1 MIFPHPKQGRA
12 RYLGLAFAGT
22 QILAL
27 FAILL
32 SAIGVPGQQ
41 ASHPK
46 TKQAPPSMGVATGAA
61 HAAIKDSHSRPIT
74 AGGFVDDAP
83 IVFSDITKQAGLEK
97 FLHRSGSPD
106 KKTILETVGSGV
118 ALLDYDNDG
127 WLDIYLLNGSTIA
140 ALKGKETPPRAML
153 FHNNHDGT
161 FSEVTAKAGVANQ
174 RWGFGVA
181 VGDYDNDGWPD
192 IYVANYGK
200 NRLYHNNHDGTF
212 TDVAE
217 KAGVALGG
225 WSTGPTWGD
234 YDHDGLL
241 DLFVPGYL
249 KFDLEH
255 PPIAGQGLI
264 PASFCQFRGIAVMCG
279 PRGLPGEPDHLFHNN
294 GDGTFTD
301 VSVQAGVSD
310 PSGYYGLAA
319 VFVDVD
325 DDGWV
330 DLAVA
335 NDSVPNYLYRN
346 RRNGA
351 FEDISYASGF
361 ALSEDGREQAS
372 MGIAVGDYNRD
383 GKVDLFTTTFS
394 DDYKTLYRNDG
405 ANNFTDV
412 TYRVGLAGP
421 TIPFLAWGTAFL
433 DFDNDSLL
441 DIFIV
446 NGHVYPEVDR
456 QDWGTTWA
464 ERPQLFRNLDGSKF
478 EEVPPATGS
487 GLADVITGRGAAFG
501 DLFNTGQIDVVI
513 NNIDSTPTLLGNVV
527 KNGNHWL
534 TLKLIGGPK
543 SPRDAIGAK
552 VFLTA
557 GGVRQRAEVVSGG
570 SYGSSSDPRV
580 HFGLGSAT
588 KVDKI
593 EIHWPSGTR
602 QKATVPGVDR
612 IVIIEEGKITAE
624 GIYSDRPPN
633 RWDSRSA
640 PSTQGSPAPRFLFC
654 QRPETD
660 ESNIMGKIWHSS
672 YWKFWHGRRWPEELA
687 LLAVLLLSLCQ
698 HFSFT

>member
-1 MIFPHPKQGRA
+1 M
-12 RYLGLAFAGT
+12 LGVAIQLRFNCRNTYSKRQTLTSAVALAVALGA
-22 QILAL
+22 LA
-27 FAILL
+27 
-32 SAIGVPGQQ
+32 QQ
-41 ASHPK
+41 APDAK
-46 TKQAPPSMGVATGAA
+46 PKQAPTGMGVATGGA
-61 HAAIKDSHSRPIT
+61 HSAVKDSHNRPIT
-74 AGGFVDDAP
+74 AGGFVDGAP
-83 IVFSDITKQAGLEK
+83 IVFSDITKLAGLDK

-106 KKTILETVGSGV
+106 NKTILETMGSGV

-127 WLDIYLLNGSTIA
+127 WLDIYLLNGSTVG
-140 ALKGKETPPRAML
+140 ALKGKEAPPRAML
-153 FHNNHDGT
+153 LHNNHDGT
-161 FSEVTAKAGVANQ
+161 FTDVTEKAGVANE

-181 VGDYDNDGWPD
+181 IGDYDNDGWPD

-241 DLFVPGYL
+241 DLFVPGYV
-249 KFDLEH
+249 KFDVDH
-255 PPIAGQGLI
+255 PPIAGQGAI
-264 PASFCQFRGIAVMCG
+264 PANICQFRGVDVMCG
-279 PRGLPGEPDHLFHNN
+279 PRGLPGESDHLFHNN

-301 VSVQAGVSD
+301 VSVKAGVSNK
-310 PSGYYGLAA
+310 SGYYGLAS
-319 VFVDVD
+319 VFLDVD

-330 DLAVA
+330 DLVVA

-346 RRNGA
+346 KHDGT

-405 ANNFTDV
+405 EGSFTDV
-412 TYRVGLAGP
+412 TYRAGLADP
-421 TIPFLAWGTAFL
+421 TIPFLSWGTGFL
-433 DFDNDSLL
+433 DYDNDGLL

-446 NGHVYPEVDR
+446 NGHVYPEVDK

-464 ERPQLFRNLDGSKF
+464 ERPQLFRNLDGVKF
-478 EEVPPATGS
+478 KEVPPATES

-501 DLFNTGQIDVVI
+501 DLFNDGHIDVVI
-513 NNIDSTPTLLGNVV
+513 NNIDAKPALLRNVV
-527 KNGNHWL
+527 KNDNHWL

-557 GGVRQRAEVVSGG
+557 GGVRQRADVFSGG
-570 SYGSSSDPRV
+570 SYGSSSDQRV
-580 HFGLGSAT
+580 HFGLGSVNT
-588 KVDKI
+588 VDSI
-593 EIHWPSGTR
+593 EIHWPSGKK
-602 QKATVPGVDR
+602 QSVTVPSVDR
-612 IVIIEEGKITAE
+612 IFTVEEGKPM
-624 GIYSDRPPN
+624 R
-633 RWDSRSA
+633 
-640 PSTQGSPAPRFLFC
+640 
-654 QRPETD
+654 
-660 ESNIMGKIWHSS
+660 
-672 YWKFWHGRRWPEELA
+672 
-687 LLAVLLLSLCQ
+687 
-698 HFSFT
+698 